1 MIGLEAGPYHALL
14 KPGRGAH
21 ISSPHPLMAR
31 TWACD
36 LKMAN
41 HILPG
46 TLNVEGVMQR
56 CAVSD
61 FSTSYCKV
69 KNLIAQQ
76 WYQGTTGS
84 RCSGKY
90 QLAMEPTVSC
100 YQTIPAT
107 KSLLYHVM
115 PSLVPDPWFSRPL
128 MDPMKYVT
136 PFSVSQDGMVY
147 VLIINKPQIS
157 SLFFVH
163 ANLQQVQWLF
173 KTAPLQ
179 MGTQGYRLTSCGC
192 LIQNLR
198 PPWLPQQNREQKD

>member
-84 RCSGKY
+84 RCSGISW
-90 QLAMEPTVSC
+90 QWSQQCHA
-100 YQTIPAT
+100 I
-107 KSLLYHVM
+107 
-115 PSLVPDPWFSRPL
+115 RP
-128 MDPMKYVT
+128 
-136 PFSVSQDGMVY
+136 F
-147 VLIINKPQIS
+147 
-157 SLFFVH
+157 
-163 ANLQQVQWLF
+163 LQQNLCCIMSCHLWF
-173 KTAPLQ
+173 
-179 MGTQGYRLTSCGC
+179 LTPGSPG
-192 LIQNLR
+192 LLWT
-198 PPWLPQQNREQKD
+198 P